1 MQNFQELKLNPS
13 LNASLIKM
21 KFDTPTPIQIKSIPL
36 ILEKKDILASAQTGT
51 GKTAAFC
58 IPMIELIAQKKK
70 QKKQLFWYPPE
81 NLQNK
86 LMMSS
91 KNYCFNKV
99 LLKVFV

>member
-58 IPMIELIAQKKK
+58 IPMIELIAQKKT
-70 QKKQLFWYPPE
+70 KKANDPHIRVECTVWSE
-81 NLQNK
+81 
-86 LMMSS
+86 
-91 KNYCFNKV
+91 KV
-99 LLKVFV
+99 KKKDSFSDVLNVVP

>member
-58 IPMIELIAQKKK
+58 IPMIELIAQKK

-91 KNYCFNKV
+91 KNYYFNKV